1 MDGIENEFKKMTL
14 NSNKE
19 KHAILTIGRW
29 QPPHGGHK
37 LLIDDVQNRVNYLE
51 TIEKEAEG
59 FIYISPSTYN
69 RNRDRKKNPLTQAQ
83 KWYYLNLMHP
93 NNIFNYLITDLNL
106 KNSIK
111 MQLLNN
117 IVNDNFE
124 INKNI
129 NIEDKNEKMIIDRKI
144 YNLKNNFKEWCKKTI
159 SIVKKYK
166 SKSPSFSCL
175 NFLNGRGYTHVNLL
189 VGSDRVEQFKESNK
203 DHLEKFIIGEII
215 QSGDDRGAAGKGE
228 EDILLNKFNKKT
240 LDVFNF
246 CLNKGC
252 GLEDKEEEKDGV
264 YSGSRIRKCIYDI
277 IDLDYFVKGVKIG
290 NMNNLDCLSLLN
302 DVRKSSNLSQI
313 SIEKYN
319 SELNNQSY
327 KILHL
332 GVMKWDEH
340 SNRLLLSMKTKK
352 VLGGRKKKKTRK
364 LKGGHHL
371 YKRLG
376 ISKYASKKQIKKA
389 YQKIKKNK
397 KITKKIKHAY
407 KVLSNK
413 KTRKK
418 YNDMYKKIKRKNKTK
433 NRKK

>member
-1 MDGIENEFKKMTL
+1 MDDIANKFTKMTL
-14 NSNKE
+14 NSNE
-19 KHAILTIGRW
+19 EQHAILTIGRW

-37 LLIDDVQNRVNYLE
+37 LLIDDVQNRVNYLKM
-51 TIEKEAEG
+51 IKKKAQG

-124 INKNI
+124 ISKNI

-175 NFLNGRGYTHVNLL
+175 NFLNGRGYTHVNIL

-203 DHLEKFIIGEII
+203 DHLNKFIIGEII

-228 EDILLNKFNKKT
+228 EDILLNKLNKKT
-240 LDVFNF
+240 LDIFNF

-277 IDLDYFVKGVKIG
+277 TDLDYFVKGVKIG
-290 NMNNLDCLSLLN
+290 NMDNLDCLSLLN

-332 GVMKWDEH
+332 GVMKGDES
-340 SNRLLLSMKTKK
+340 SNRLLLSMKTAK